1 MDIIAWL
8 FSVPILKLSI
18 KIAIALSSLFL
29 FVQIARWRKQA
40 QYKNPF
46 ESKISR
52 KKPGENKKKRRFD
65 PNELPPYPEAIFI
78 GSGTSSL
85 MCANI
90 MSRSGYKN
98 IVILESHDT
107 EVGGSTHVFNESGF
121 EFDVGI
127 HYIGEMTKRSLA
139 KSLVDTLTENNLE
152 WEDMGDPFDC
162 VYTSKELHPVHVG
175 LQNWKEYLLK
185 KFPKESDG
193 IETFFDK
200 YLDKHTCKKFS
211 TTQFIL
217 KSIPLLIANFL
228 IKFRILELFGL
239 WNDKIYRTSVKDLVE
254 SLTQDKD
261 LQKLMCYSWA
271 DYGTPPNLAPWAMQA
286 LIFKHF
292 GEGGAYP
299 VGGSSRIAE
308 CLIPPIEE
316 AGGKVFCN
324 APVSEILYNGSKV
337 MGVRVMRGS
346 SSYDIKA
353 PLVVSG
359 AGIRNTFNYL
369 LPPTV
374 SSLSYYKE
382 MLNHELKDPGMSM
395 MSIFLGFDK
404 AQEELQINKSNIW
417 AHFGESLNSVT
428 EFLGLRVEDI
438 VNSKENQVPLLFISF
453 PSTKDSSRL
462 ENEDLKYKSSCTLIG
477 PANWEWFSK
486 WDKYEVKKR
495 GDEYNTLKS
504 QLGQKYIDRL
514 LEIFPSLQH
523 HISYVRMG
531 SPVTNKTYLGSPF
544 GEIYGLDHTIERF
557 HPNNIA
563 KLRPKTDIPGLYLT
577 GQDVLT
583 CGFVGAAFS
592 GVLTANSVLDRNIM
606 NDLLR
611 HHQRSAREKDAKK
624 DK

>member
-1 MDIIAWL
+1 MLETRPGLAVSTVIKKLNTFEGFCFYNIY
-8 FSVPILKLSI
+8 LSI

-185 KFPKESDG
+185 KFPKE
-193 IETFFDK
+193 T
-200 YLDKHTCKKFS
+200 YL
-211 TTQFIL
+211 
-217 KSIPLLIANFL
+217 
-228 IKFRILELFGL
+228 ILELFGL

-369 LPPTV
+369 LPPT
-374 SSLSYYKE
+374 
-382 MLNHELKDPGMSM
+382 DPGMSM